1 MFSPSKPRGFIAVQW
16 TMVCLPILSENTLLT
31 NRAVRA
37 EAIHFYQFQKFYSM
51 KTLSLTTLLTT
62 LFVAL
67 GAALFAQNQVFTLD
81 AQIEARGIEIQD
93 LENPRINYTHAE
105 YDKVDRQVRYQ
116 GYIGDE
122 ILYES
127 GTGEELVPLNTFT
140 LTFEDHPHKNAVT
153 MHVSTAKGYAA
164 VLEARDYSEGLL
176 GYKLFLDGQKVGE
189 GQSRLEENPERVRI
203 VSEYG
208 ELIEGHDA
216 LNILRFSPV
225 EIDAISP
232 FTLFEEKPSWSNGLA
247 ELASAIQSM
256 ERKFEKWLG
265 GERGLRLGLD
275 SQNFSSI
282 SGVCTVPSA
291 DNPEQDCQYTE
302 GEHDEQNAFLNIY
315 IVE

>member
-1 MFSPSKPRGFIAVQW
+1 MFSASKLRGFIAVQR
-16 TMVCLPILSENTLLT
+16 TMVCLPILAENTSLT
-31 NRAVRA
+31 SRAVRA
-37 EAIHFYQFQKFYSM
+37 EAIQFYQFQKFNSM

-93 LENPRINYTHAE
+93 LENPSINYTHAE

-140 LTFEDHPHKNAVT
+140 LTLEEHPHKNAVT
-153 MHVSTAKGYAA
+153 MHVSTAKGYEA

-189 GQSRLEENPERVRI
+189 GQTRLEEDPERVRI
-203 VSEYG
+203 ISEYG

-225 EIDAISP
+225 EIAAISP
-232 FTLFEEKPSWSNGLA
+232 FTLFAEQPSWSNGIA

-256 ERKFEKWLG
+256 NRKFEKWLG
-265 GERGLRLGLD
+265 GERGLRLAPD
-275 SQNFSSI
+275 SQNFSSV
-282 SGVCTVPSA
+282 SGVCAVPSA
-291 DNPEQDCQYTE
+291 DNPEEDCRYTE
-302 GEHDEQNAFLNIY
+302 GEHDEQNAFLHIS
-315 IVE
+315 VAE